1 MVPFFTNKARSVE
14 REMEVTREETIMTNR
29 HVASA
34 AAAAADAAR
43 SSAAVVDSHSRI
55 PSGMPSSEEMLARMR

>member
-34 AAAAADAAR
+34 AADAAR